1 MHITVLV
8 PAHNE
13 EKVISRTIESLLN
26 QSVLPHQIIV
36 VADNCTDKTVE
47 LAKRY
52 KNVTVFETVDN
63 KNKKAGA
70 LNQVLSSMPLSE
82 FVLIMDAD
90 TILEDTALEI
100 GLNTFKSNPNLGA
113 VCSKAGVLERY
124 EGLNY
129 PEKILHS
136 LQSIEYAQF
145 DSHRVETKGK
155 VKTLQGMCTLFKKEA
170 LSSVVGYRKETLFIE
185 SGVFLED
192 NLTEDYELTLCL
204 KSVGWE
210 VSSNLDMKAWTD
222 VPLDYKELY
231 VQRLRWLRGG
241 VDSLRTHGWNKTTSV
256 EILNHLLFLLMFFL
270 RILAITI
277 SVTYIAL
284 NGFQGLS
291 QWVLAVLGLSYI
303 DSFYRMKYMEN
314 IRAIDYVVKFSIVP
328 EMIYGWVQSF
338 ILIRAYYLS
347 FSNTKQDW

>member
-1 MHITVLV
+1 M
-8 PAHNE
+8 
-13 EKVISRTIESLLN
+13 ISRTIESLLN

-82 FVLIMDAD
+82 FILIMDAD
-90 TILEDTALEI
+90 TILED
-100 GLNTFKSNPNLGA
+100 
-113 VCSKAGVLERY
+113 
-124 EGLNY
+124 
-129 PEKILHS
+129 
-136 LQSIEYAQF
+136 
-145 DSHRVETKGK
+145 D
-155 VKTLQGMCTLFKKEA
+155 
-170 LSSVVGYRKETLFIE
+170 
-185 SGVFLED
+185 
-192 NLTEDYELTLCL
+192 LTEDYELTLCL